1 MIIKQFIGLKI
12 KLEHRFCLK
21 FILCVF
27 TTSICSSIVAQEP
40 LLVLPVG
47 HTDGIV
53 SAVFSPDGKLVLTAS
68 EDYTARIY
76 DAFSGKELRTF
87 NKLPDALISAVFSP
101 DNKLALTLCQ
111 DNTARIYDVVTGE
124 ESKLLGDYANNI
136 NYAVFLSEG
145 KKILTVNKE
154 GNVRIHNIEIGR
166 KRASKEIELKN
177 FFNSEVLSSDGK
189 LILVKGD
196 DNTIRIWDIKTGI
209 ESLVL
214 KGHTGEIN
222 SAVLSPDGKFV
233 ISSSMD
239 STARIWDSKT
249 GFKIITLK
257 EDDGQVNSAVLSQ
270 DGKFVIS
277 SSTIH
282 GTARIWDSKT
292 GSEICTLKRH
302 QGQVYSAVFSLD
314 GKFAL
319 TASEDHTARIYDVLS
334 GKELRVLEGHTD
346 GIVSAVNSSDGKL
359 ALTISGDQTYSIFEV
374 TSGNE
379 LHVSMDTVKS
389 AVISLN
395 SKLALTVLEN
405 GKLKILD
412 IYKGIDEELLSENSY
427 FGAFSED
434 GTLALIASDDS
445 IQIINISTKKVVN
458 VLESGITKINTAIFS
473 PNGKFILLDC
483 DSTLC
488 IYDLS
493 TGKEIQR
500 LGKNSN
506 SQKPVSF
513 SPNSEFVL
521 TLEDLYDS
529 TEVTVYNR
537 DSGNKLFSKSDAYY
551 KTPKF
556 GPESNTVL
564 MLKDDQEACIYE
576 FSKSNE
582 PKCFG
587 DQNYMI
593 ISAEF
598 NSSENKILTVC
609 DDNTIRIFDVES
621 RNIINTLKGHSDEIK
636 SAYFGSDGKT
646 VLSTSDDH
654 KTILWDVASG
664 KPIYTR
670 LQLKNNDWLVYDQDY
685 RFDGS
690 PGAIDYLYLVCGLE
704 VIDLE
709 QVKDSLYVPG
719 LVSKILNKVPL
730 MRDGNRIPKLS
741 DLDMCNR
748 TPLVEKED
756 DIKKG
761 EFRYRITPRK
771 GDLGATEVYINS
783 NLTFT
788 YEKEQL
794 KEVKVKNQTTYYELV
809 LTQEKINPFLVSR
822 DSLSFNPIVVK
833 SKIANGSIYS
843 RGVKVEMASTIK
855 GEKARFYGVFIG
867 VDEYGNPNKISG
879 DGRYR
884 NLDFA
889 AKDANDLANAIEA
902 TTGKL
907 FDERNIFRLTGKE
920 YQPPTKEEIHATLD
934 SIGKNALAN
943 DVLFIFFA
951 GHGDIKKSEQG
962 KNEMIFITERSTIG
976 DTTSCFSIADL
987 MEWCNPQN
995 IKAQKRVFVFD
1006 ACHSGQAVDD
1016 FRNSSFVGRGEDQDT
1031 RILQLTKLNDKN
1043 GMMILAASA
1052 ANESAY
1058 EDPTL
1063 KQGVL
1068 TYHLLDAMKN
1078 DINKLSSNQDSL
1090 LVIRNWFDLVID
1102 QVTQYGQQNAK
1113 PQTPTSF
1120 GDGRFYIGKITSEVQ
1135 NSIDVS
1141 PQKIRLGKSLFLAVD
1156 IAKKW
1161 CPNLSQ
1167 IIDEKLVSCSGEGE
1181 YVYKMNDGSF
1191 GQDYYALGYYQVQ
1204 NKNIIISYE
1213 LFYRDKIV
1221 GDPIVINKFK
1231 ITDNPAAV
1239 AEAVKLSLEEQLDIV
1254 NLNKK

>member
-21 FILCVF
+21 WILCIF
-27 TTSICSSIVAQEP
+27 IISIYSSIVAQEP

-47 HTDGIV
+47 HTGEIYT
-53 SAVFSPDGKLVLTAS
+53 AVFSPDGKLVLTAS
-68 EDYTARIY
+68 ADKTARIY
-76 DAFSGKELRTF
+76 DAFSGKELRAF
-87 NKLPDALISAVFSP
+87 NKDTLALNSAVFSP

-111 DNTARIYDVVTGE
+111 DNTARIYDVTTGE

-136 NYAVFLSEG
+136 DYAVFISEG
-145 KKILTVNKE
+145 KKILTVNKK

-166 KRASKEIELKN
+166 KRASKEIVLKN
-177 FFNSEVLSSDGK
+177 FFNSKVLSSDGK
-189 LILVKGD
+189 LLLAKGE

-209 ESLVL
+209 ESFVL
-214 KGHTGEIN
+214 KEHTGEIN

-233 ISSSMD
+233 ISSSKD

-249 GFKIITLK
+249 GSRIHTLK
-257 EDDGQVNSAVLSQ
+257 GHKGPVNSAVLSP

-277 SSTIH
+277 SSLDC
-282 GTARIWDSKT
+282 TARIWDSKT
-292 GSEICTLKRH
+292 GSVIDTLKRH
-302 QGQVYSAVFSLD
+302 RGQVYSAIFSLD
-314 GKFAL
+314 SKFAL
-319 TASEDHTARIYDVLS
+319 TASDDKTARIYDVLS
-334 GKELRVLEGHTD
+334 GKELRVLEGHTV
-346 GIVSAVNSSDGKL
+346 GIVSAVNSPDGRL
-359 ALTISGDQTYSIFEV
+359 VLTISADQTYSIFEIS
-374 TSGNE
+374 SGNE
-379 LHVSMDTVKS
+379 LHVSIDTVKS
-389 AVISLN
+389 TVFSSD

-412 IYKGIDEELLSENSY
+412 IYKGIEEELLSENSN

-434 GTLALIASDDS
+434 GTLALIASHDS
-445 IQIINISTKKVVN
+445 IQIINVSTKKVVN
-458 VLESGITKINTAIFS
+458 VLERGITKINTAIFS
-473 PNGKFILLDC
+473 PNGKFILLDY

-513 SPNSEFVL
+513 SPNTEFVL

-529 TEVTVYNR
+529 IEVTVYSR
-537 DSGNKLFSKSDAYY
+537 DSGNKLFSKSDAFY

-556 GPESNTVL
+556 GRESNTVL
-564 MLKDDQEACIYE
+564 MLKDGKEACVYE

-587 DQNYMI
+587 YQNYEI
-593 ISAEF
+593 KSAEF
-598 NSSENKILTVC
+598 NSSGNKILTVC

-621 RNIINTLKGHSDEIK
+621 RNILNTLKGHSDKIK
-636 SAYFGSDGKT
+636 SAYFGLDGKT

-664 KPIYTR
+664 KPLYTR

-709 QVKDSLYVPG
+709 QVKETLYVPN
-719 LVSKILNKVPL
+719 LASKILNKVPL
-730 MRDGNRIPKLS
+730 VRDGNPVPKLS
-741 DLDMCNR
+741 DIDICNL
-748 TPLVEKED
+748 TPVVEIED
-756 DIKKG
+756 DIKNG
-761 EFRYRITPRK
+761 EIRCRITPRN
-771 GDLGATEVYINS
+771 GGLGTTEVYINS

-788 YEKEQL
+788 FKKHEL

-809 LTQEKINPFLVSR
+809 LTQEKINPFLVSS
-822 DSLSFNPIVVK
+822 DSRSLNPIIVK
-833 SKIANGSIYS
+833 SKIEKGSIYS
-843 RGVKVEMASTIK
+843 RGAEVERLTEK
-855 GEKARFYGVFIG
+855 QGENARFYGVFIG
-867 VDEYGNPNKISG
+867 VDNYATPNEISG
-879 DGRYR
+879 VGSYKD
-884 NLDFA
+884 LEFA
-889 AKDANDLANAIEA
+889 AKDANDLANAIEE

-907 FDERNIFRLTGKE
+907 FDERNIFRLTGKNH
-920 YQPPTKEEIHATLD
+920 QPPTKEEIHATLD
-934 SIGKNALAN
+934 SIGKTALAN

-962 KNEMIFITERSTIG
+962 NEMIFITEHS
-976 DTTSCFSIADL
+976 DASFSIADL
-987 MEWCNPQN
+987 IEWCKPQN

-1006 ACHSGQAVDD
+1006 ACHSGQAVDE
-1016 FRNSSFVGRGEDQDT
+1016 FRNLSFLGRGEDQDT

-1052 ANESAY
+1052 ANEYAY

-1063 KQGVL
+1063 EQGVL

-1078 DINKLSSNQDSL
+1078 DINKLSPSQDSL
-1090 LVIRNWFDLVID
+1090 LVIRNWFDIVID
-1102 QVTQYGQQNAK
+1102 QVTLYGQQNAK
-1113 PQTPTSF
+1113 LQTPTSF

-1135 NSIDVS
+1135 ESIDVS
-1141 PQKIRLGKSLFLAVD
+1141 PQKMRLGKSLFLAVD
-1156 IAKKW
+1156 IAKNW
-1161 CPNLSQ
+1161 CPDLSQ
-1167 IIDEKLVSCSGEGE
+1167 IIDEKLVRSSRESE

-1213 LFYRDKIV
+1213 LFYRNKIV
-1221 GDPIVINKFK
+1221 GEPIVINQFK
-1231 ITDNPAAV
+1231 ITDDPAIV
-1239 AEAVKLSLEEQLDIV
+1239 AEVVRLSIEEQLWKELKLKQV
-1254 NLNKK
+1254 K